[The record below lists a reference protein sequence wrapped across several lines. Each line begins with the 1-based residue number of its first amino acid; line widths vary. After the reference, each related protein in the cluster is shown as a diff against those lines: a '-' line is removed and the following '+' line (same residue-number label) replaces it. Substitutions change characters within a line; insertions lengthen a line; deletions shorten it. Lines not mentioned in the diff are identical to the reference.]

1 MFYRRRCGR
10 VREFVEVVF
19 VFINTFRLKEKLA
32 VFAAV
37 LFGVFSADAGES
49 LTDCSSRFISGEDA
63 LANGADGASVL
74 DEFGCVRT
82 KRHD

>member
-1 MFYRRRCGR
+1 M
-10 VREFVEVVF
+10 EVEF
-19 VFINTFRLKEKLA
+19 VFIGTFRLEEKLT

-49 LTDCSSRFISGEDA
+49 LTDCSSRLVSGEDA
-63 LANGADGASVL
+63 LANGADRAGVL

-82 KRHD
+82 KRHGCFRAM